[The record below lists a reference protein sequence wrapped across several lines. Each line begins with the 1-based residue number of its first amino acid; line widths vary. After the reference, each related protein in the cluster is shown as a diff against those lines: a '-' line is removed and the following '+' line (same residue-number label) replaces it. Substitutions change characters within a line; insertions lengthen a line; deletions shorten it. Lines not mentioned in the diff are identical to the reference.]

1 MKKLLAI
8 WVGKAVILLGKLLHR
23 TTTASPGEFAL
34 KIYPRLICDLKKHI
48 SKSIIVTCGTNGKTT
63 TNNLLCT
70 ALEAKGYKVI
80 CNKTGANMLSGVATV
95 YLEATNIF
103 GKFKADYACF
113 EIDEAYTRV
122 VFNYFSPD
130 VLVVTNLFR
139 DQLDRY
145 GEIDITASLIKEAIS
160 KCPSLKIVLNGDD
173 PISAQ
178 FGLEKNVT
186 PLYFGVSEAVL
197 EQKEGAKEGGFCPV
211 CSSQLGYGFNH
222 YSQLGDFYC
231 TACDYKHPHLDV
243 NATDVSLNN
252 PMTFKINGNTIT
264 VNHRGFYSIYNL
276 IAVYGA
282 LLAAGE
288 DVTDFEKLIE
298 AYKPQ
303 TGRMQE
309 FNFNKTVVLSLSKNP
324 AGFNQAIDT
333 VNNDTRKK
341 DVIIAINDKV
351 SDGRDIS
358 WMWDVDFE
366 NIKNE
371 SLNTLSISGK
381 RLWDLALRFKYCDIT
396 PDLVSEDMAMAVKN
410 ALASDSEVV
419 YFIANYTA
427 LYEADKVLNNLM
439 KEKTNEN

>member
-1 MKKLLAI
+1 MRRLLAI
-8 WVGKAVILLGKLLHR
+8 WIGKAVILAGKILSR
-23 TTTASPGEFAL
+23 STTASPGEFAL
-34 KIYPRLICDLKKHI
+34 KIYPNLVKDLKKYI
-48 SKSIIVTCGTNGKTT
+48 SKKIIVTCGTNGKTT
-63 TNNLLCT
+63 TNNLICT

-95 YLEATNIF
+95 YIEAMNVF
-103 GKFKADYACF
+103 GNFKADYACF

-122 VFNYFSPD
+122 VFNYFTPD
-130 VLVVTNLFR
+130 ILVVTNLFR

-160 KCPSLKIVLNGDD
+160 KCPDLKAILNGDD
-173 PISAQ
+173 PLSSQ
-178 FGLEKNVT
+178 FGLENNVT
-186 PLYFGVSEAVL
+186 PVYFGVSEQVL
-197 EQKEGAKEGGFCPV
+197 AKEEHTEFCPL
-211 CSSQLGYGFNH
+211 CNERLEYNYNH

-231 TACDYKHPHLDV
+231 KSCGFKRPKIDV
-243 NATDVSLNN
+243 EVTNVSLS
-252 PMTFKINGNTIT
+252 PMSFDING
-264 VNHRGFYSIYNL
+264 VSVSADHKGFYSIYNL

-282 LLAAGE
+282 LIAAGE
-288 DVTDFEKLIE
+288 DTSDFENIIK

-309 FNFNKTVVLSLSKNP
+309 FNFKKPLILSLSKNP

-366 NIKNE
+366 KIKNNN
-371 SLNTLSISGK
+371 LNTLSICGL
-381 RLWDLALRFKYCDIT
+381 RLWDLALRFKYSDIT
-396 PDLVSEDMAMAVKN
+396 PDFISEDIKELVN
-410 ALASDSEVV
+410 GALSSNSDVI

-427 LYEADKVLNNLM
+427 LYEADKVLNALL
-439 KEKTNEN
+439 KEKENEN